1 MTPVYVAQCHLQS
14 ACNVQSFHTDSF
26 ESSIFTDRSRILKMC
41 TAGFSSTLHLI
52 DLLIAAMGS
61 SNDTCYPTW
70 RSVRWDHIQ
79 TEIQRCCSK
88 SLHVC
93 CLMGLFQSD
102 YWFGRKV
109 REQPQP
115 SQRIK
120 HTGRIQVTIKH
131 CHNSFQPFF
140 SIVHLCKYRMLIRIM
155 IIINQNPVH
164 LCQYNL
170 CCSGLY
176 VLLRMLIQNKRQTV
190 ISVFDYKIYKSVYA
204 PHLLRHSLWL

>member
-1 MTPVYVAQCHLQS
+1 MWH
-14 ACNVQSFHTDSF
+14 
-26 ESSIFTDRSRILKMC
+26 SSTSSLSIMCSVFILTLLKATSSRMLKMH
-41 TAGFSSTLHLI
+41 TAGSSSTLHLI
-52 DLLIAAMGS
+52 DPLIAAMGQ

-70 RSVRWDHIQ
+70 HSVRWDHIQ
-79 TEIQRCCSK
+79 REIQRCCSK

-131 CHNSFQPFF
+131 CHNSLEPVF
-140 SIVHLCKYRMLIRIM
+140 SIVHLCNYWMLIRIM
-155 IIINQNPVH
+155 IIINQNHGMTLSPFM
-164 LCQYNL
+164 
-170 CCSGLY
+170 SE
-176 VLLRMLIQNKRQTV
+176 
-190 ISVFDYKIYKSVYA
+190 
-204 PHLLRHSLWL
+204 